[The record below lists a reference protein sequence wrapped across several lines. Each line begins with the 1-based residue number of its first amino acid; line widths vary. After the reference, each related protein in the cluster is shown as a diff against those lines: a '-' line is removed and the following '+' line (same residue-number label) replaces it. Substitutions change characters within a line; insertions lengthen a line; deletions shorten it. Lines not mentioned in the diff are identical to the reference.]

1 MPHTGSVYP
10 PSTLPIFRFL
20 LLLILV
26 ASAGSMT
33 TVVYAQTEDK
43 VVAVVNSRKIT
54 QSEVDKSI
62 AAQLVP
68 LQQQIYAL
76 RKATL
81 ENLVLRT
88 IMEDEAKKRGIS
100 VEELKREFTA
110 AKVSVHQSDVEQSY
124 AENRSAFGSLSEDEA
139 KERIRLDLESQAR
152 MQNYRAALSKL
163 ARSYHIERSLE
174 EPTLPLVNVVE
185 ENAPFLGGKE
195 AAVTIIE
202 FSDFQCPFCKDSQST
217 LKKVWQT
224 YGNNVRLVFK
234 YLPLEIHP
242 QALSSARAA
251 FCAGEQNNFWQ
262 YHDALF
268 ASDNLSLEA
277 FNKMATEL
285 GLDLPR
291 FKTCF
296 DSELSRTVVLND
308 VQEARR
314 LGINGTPTFI
324 INGTLMRGA
333 HNFDDFNAIIARKL
347 KNSQPTITQK

>member
-1 MPHTGSVYP
+1 M
-10 PSTLPIFRFL
+10 
-20 LLLILV
+20 
-26 ASAGSMT
+26 A
-33 TVVYAQTEDK
+33 TVVYAQKEEK
-43 VVAVVNSRKIT
+43 VVAVVNGRKIT
-54 QSEVDKSI
+54 ESEVDKSI
-62 AAQLVP
+62 AAQLIP

-88 IMEDEAKKRGIS
+88 ILEDEAKKRGIS

-110 AKVSVHQSDVEQSY
+110 AKVAVQQSDVEQSY
-124 AENRSAFGSLSEDEA
+124 AENRSAFGAMSEDEA
-139 KERIRLDLESQAR
+139 KERIKLDLESQAR

-163 ARSYHIERSLE
+163 EQSSHIERNLE
-174 EPTLPLVNVVE
+174 EPALPLVNVVE
-185 ENAPFLGGKE
+185 QNAPSLGGKE

-217 LKKVWQT
+217 LKKVLQT

-234 YLPLEIHP
+234 HLPLEMHP

-251 FCAGEQNNFWQ
+251 FCAGEQNHFWQ

-268 ASDNLSLEA
+268 ASNNLSLEP
-277 FNKMATEL
+277 FNKIATEL
-285 GLDLPR
+285 GLDLPK

-296 DSELSRTVVLND
+296 DSEPSRRAVLND

-324 INGTLMRGA
+324 VNGTPMRGA
-333 HNFDDFNAIIARKL
+333 HSFDDFKDIIARKL
-347 KNSQPTITQK
+347 KTSQPTITQN

>member
-10 PSTLPIFRFL
+10 PSALPIFRFL
-20 LLLILV
+20 ILLILV
-26 ASAGSMT
+26 ASAGSVT
-33 TVVYAQTEDK
+33 TVVYAQTEEK
-43 VVAVVNSRKIT
+43 VVAVVNGRKIT

-62 AAQLVP
+62 AAQIVP
-68 LQQQIYAL
+68 LEQQIYAL

-88 IMEDEAKKRGIS
+88 ILEDEAKKRGIS

-110 AKVSVHQSDVEQSY
+110 AKVSVQQSDVEQSY
-124 AENRSAFGSLSEDEA
+124 TENRSAFGAMSEDEA

-163 ARSYHIERSLE
+163 VQGSHIERSLE
-174 EPTLPLVNVVE
+174 EPALPLVNVVE
-185 ENAPFLGGKE
+185 EHAPSLGGKE

-217 LKKVWQT
+217 LKKILQT

-242 QALSSARAA
+242 QAFSSAMAA
-251 FCAGEQNNFWQ
+251 FCAGEQNHFWQ

-268 ASDNLSLEA
+268 AADNLSPEA
-277 FNKMATEL
+277 LNKMATEL
-285 GLDLPR
+285 DLDLPR
-291 FKTCF
+291 FKACF
-296 DSELSRTVVLND
+296 DSELSDSRF
-308 VQEARR
+308 E
-314 LGINGTPTFI
+314 
-324 INGTLMRGA
+324 
-333 HNFDDFNAIIARKL
+333 
-347 KNSQPTITQK
+347 